1 MSPHGLPRSFDA
13 SGGGGGGGSGG
24 GGSVSGVASA
34 GREGNAGPA
43 IELAHQIDF
52 KRDKC
57 LLIRGWEVLP
67 SWQGWM
73 GKATA
78 NASSA
83 AVDVKATAKAK
94 KLHASS
100 LGDGIGT
107 IVDAVP
113 ERELAFVKKNPQ
125 SCFLIIACGEEE
137 ETESAI
143 TSTTIEAYLV
153 QCNST
158 ADVDFW
164 YGKLEAVVSDI
175 QVAKP
180 RG

>member
-1 MSPHGLPRSFDA
+1 MVSRMRH
-13 SGGGGGGGSGG
+13 GGS
-24 GGSVSGVASA
+24 SA
-34 GREGNAGPA
+34 YMQIVMA
-43 IELAHQIDF
+43 IHPEISSHEQH
-52 KRDKC
+52 
-57 LLIRGWEVLP
+57 P
-67 SWQGWM
+67 
-73 GKATA
+73 KATA

-153 QCNST
+153 QPAAGDPFEFGS
-158 ADVDFW
+158 
-164 YGKLEAVVSDI
+164 VVAGSNPP
-175 QVAKP
+175 V
-180 RG
+180 RGAQTRRLTPSRSSAG

>member
-1 MSPHGLPRSFDA
+1 M
-13 SGGGGGGGSGG
+13 
-24 GGSVSGVASA
+24 
-34 GREGNAGPA
+34 
-43 IELAHQIDF
+43 
-52 KRDKC
+52 
-57 LLIRGWEVLP
+57 
-67 SWQGWM
+67 
-73 GKATA
+73 
-78 NASSA
+78 
-83 AVDVKATAKAK
+83 
-94 KLHASS
+94 
-100 LGDGIGT
+100 GDGIGT